1 MLEFQIPTMTC
12 GHCARSVTEAVKAA
26 DPSAHVQIDLP
37 TRTVGVDS
45 DLPREQI
52 AARLAEAGFAP
63 A

>member
-12 GHCARSVTEAVKAA
+12 GHCARSVNQAVQAA
-26 DPSAHVQIDLP
+26 DPSALVQIDLP
-37 TRTVGVDS
+37 QKKVVVDS

-52 AARLAEAGFAP
+52 VARLAEAGFAP

>member
-12 GHCARSVTEAVKAA
+12 GHCARSVTQAVQAA
-26 DPSAHVQIDLP
+26 DPSALVQIDLP
-37 TRTVGVDS
+37 QKKGVVDS

-52 AARLAEAGFAP
+52 VARLAEAGFAP

>member
-12 GHCARSVTEAVKAA
+12 GHCARSVTQAVQAA
-26 DPSAHVQIDLP
+26 DPSALVQIDLP
-37 TRTVGVDS
+37 QKKVVVDS

-52 AARLAEAGFAP
+52 VARLAEAGFAP

>member
-12 GHCARSVTEAVKAA
+12 GHCARSVTQAVQAA
-26 DPSAHVQIDLP
+26 DPSALVQSDLP
-37 TRTVGVDS
+37 QKKVVVDS

-52 AARLAEAGFAP
+52 VARLAEAGFAP

>member
-12 GHCARSVTEAVKAA
+12 GHCARSVTQAVQAA
-26 DPSAHVQIDLP
+26 DPSALVQIDLP
-37 TRTVGVDS
+37 QKKVVVDS

-52 AARLAEAGFAP
+52 VARLTEAGFAP